1 MFQREE
7 KEASKAVA
15 FKGYTILKMGSEV
28 NPIIYKKESKSEKKQ
43 KKKRRHY
50 LAEGERKEMQ
60 RGRETKSVRQMK
72 REREREGCDEKR
84 GGGWGCLSEKVR

>member
-1 MFQREE
+1 M
-7 KEASKAVA
+7 A
-15 FKGYTILKMGSEV
+15 FKSLYTILKMGSEV
-28 NPIIYKKESKSEKKQ
+28 HPIIYKKESKSE

-72 REREREGCDEKR
+72 RERERER
-84 GGGWGCLSEKVR
+84 V